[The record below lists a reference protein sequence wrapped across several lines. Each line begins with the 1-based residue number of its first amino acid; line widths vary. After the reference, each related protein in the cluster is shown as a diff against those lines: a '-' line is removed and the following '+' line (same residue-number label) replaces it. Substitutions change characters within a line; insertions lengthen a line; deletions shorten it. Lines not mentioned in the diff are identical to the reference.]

1 MTIFCVVCGDVQRV
15 VMVKEKRGRERRASE
30 RERDEARRVSSVAPP
45 KCLSSFL
52 GFRKDVPERER
63 RPNERTSDFVLL
75 LIIIRFLSRMLRT
88 VISKMF
94 STTRIPRNGKKKFSF
109 FAHRPSGNLVRPGV
123 VDPVRARAF
132 RSTFHHEHIF
142 SRKKK
147 PLSLRLLIYL

>member
-1 MTIFCVVCGDVQRV
+1 MRRLRGRPKGRDGI
-15 VMVKEKRGRERRASE
+15 KEKRGRERRASE
-30 RERDEARRVSSVAPP
+30 RERERERDEARVSSVAP

-63 RPNERTSDFVLL
+63 RPNERTSDFVLIIII
-75 LIIIRFLSRMLRT
+75 IIIRFLSRIART
-88 VISKMF
+88 MISKMF
-94 STTRIPRNGKKKFSF
+94 STTRIPRWKKKISF

-142 SRKKK
+142 SRKKT
-147 PLSLRLLIYL
+147 LSLRLLRFVL